1 MSERLRVADV
11 LQLLCQRIANA
22 QAVTRFLCFGE
33 SGFQPRHMVGF
44 CCLAGSNGKG
54 IMGACI
60 AGVCGNYCFVMRAG
74 FFDPT
79 SKAARRCEIVTIV
92 DIDRFGTPF
101 QNCRSE
107 WGVRWDMVAYCAKQ
121 QIEGYKSLDNIVQGI
136 SDDVSQSILRR
147 CTDEWT
153 NDYNMIG
160 YCAKTQSN
168 AWKALNN

>member
-1 MSERLRVADV
+1 MRLLVTLSAALILIGNLGWSQGLVWDENAVKGHCASEWQEDFSM
-11 LQLLCQRIANA
+11 
-22 QAVTRFLCFGE
+22 QAYCIKTNKNGYSEF
-33 SGFQPRHMVGF
+33 VG
-44 CCLAGSNGKG
+44 LENS
-54 IMGACI
+54 
-60 AGVCGNYCFVMRAG
+60 
-74 FFDPT
+74 
-79 SKAARRCEIVTIV
+79 V